1 LPNLQNALR
10 SLVLPFHPMRKFE
23 EDVVHG
29 IAQPQRA
36 SGEALRSL
44 VKFAIGQ
51 GYYDSWNNPSDKGVR
66 PCVSR
71 EFPTDRG
78 EVSR

>member
-1 LPNLQNALR
+1 
-10 SLVLPFHPMRKFE
+10 MRKFE
-23 EDVVHG
+23 EDAIRGMVV
-29 IAQPQRA
+29 PDSSR
-36 SGEALRSL
+36 GEALRSL

-66 PCVSR
+66 SCVSR